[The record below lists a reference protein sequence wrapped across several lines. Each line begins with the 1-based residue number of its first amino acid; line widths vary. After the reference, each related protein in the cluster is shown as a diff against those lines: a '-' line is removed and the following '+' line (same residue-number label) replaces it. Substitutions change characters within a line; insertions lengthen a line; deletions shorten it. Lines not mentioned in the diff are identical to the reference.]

1 MTHGP
6 ALPCHTACAPRI
18 HQSAAHGDFF
28 PVSLKLSGQRKSPKV
43 AHASDAK
50 SARTKT
56 VEKFIAHTFPAI
68 HWQFLCTRG
77 VYLHGKGG
85 LPEERAW
92 RAVFARAVA
101 CLRPLFSV
109 SEGGVFSELNG
120 QPASSAA
127 PRSAHTGSGMGKYLQ
142 PRSQVRL
149 HGDGTSGVSLKDAAS
164 ADAACKHEQ
173 RAVDT
178 LAARKN

>member
-1 MTHGP
+1 MAGIGG
-6 ALPCHTACAPRI
+6 LFSTAATATARTP
-18 HQSAAHGDFF
+18 
-28 PVSLKLSGQRKSPKV
+28 RKSPKV

-77 VYLHGKGG
+77 VYLHVKRG
-85 LPEERAW
+85 LPEGRAW
-92 RAVFARAVA
+92 RAVFARAAA
-101 CLRPLFSV
+101 CLRSLFSV
-109 SEGGVFSELNG
+109 SEGGVFTELNG

-127 PRSAHTGSGMGKYLQ
+127 PCSAYTGSGMGKYLQ

-149 HGDGTSGVSLKDAAS
+149 HGGGTSGVSLKDAAS
-164 ADAACKHEQ
+164 ADAACKHAQ